1 MTDLL
6 EMKEKIKSMCSQYDI
21 YLKPFLKFVL
31 ALGVFLLING
41 NIGYMDRISS
51 LPVTLALSL
60 ACAILPL
67 SAMIFLA
74 CLVILLHLYALSLEV
89 AVVALVLFLLIGLL
103 YFRFSPKDS
112 MYAVLTPVCLH
123 FNVGAVMPMAV
134 GLTGKAYSVISV
146 ICGTVVWFFLDG
158 VKQNAA
164 ALGGGGEASAASKF
178 AAALDPVMSNKEMFL
193 VIVTFLI
200 VTVAVLL
207 IRRLSIDYAWT
218 VAIIVGG
225 LAHFIILFAGYI
237 LLRIEGRTVGLIIG
251 SLVSLAVSLVLEFLF
266 FNLDY
271 SRTERVQFEDDEYYY
286 YVKAV
291 PKMIVAEREKRV
303 KTFASKGSAGH
314 SKKRLPEDRD

>member
-6 EMKEKIKSMCSQYDI
+6 EIRDKIKNIYGKYDI
-21 YLKPFLKFVL
+21 YLKPLLKFIL
-31 ALGVFLLING
+31 AACVFWLING
-41 NIGYMDRISS
+41 NIGYMSRISS

-60 ACAILPL
+60 ACAILPQN
-67 SAMIFLA
+67 AMILLA
-74 CLVILLHLYALSLEV
+74 CLVTLLHLYSLSLEV
-89 AVVALVLFLLIGLL
+89 AVVALALFLLIGLL
-103 YFRFSPKDS
+103 YFRFAPKDGV
-112 MYAVLTPVCLH
+112 YAVLTPVCLH
-123 FNVGAVMPMAV
+123 FHLGAVMPMTV
-134 GLTGKAYSVISV
+134 GLMGKAYSVLSV

-164 ALGGGGEASAASKF
+164 ALGSGEEATATSKF
-178 AAALDPVMSNKEMFL
+178 AAALSPIMSNKEMYL
-193 VIVTFLI
+193 VIVTFFI
-200 VTVAVLL
+200 VTVTVLL

-237 LLRIEGRTVGLIIG
+237 LLRIEGKTVGLVVSSLA
-251 SLVSLAVSLVLEFLF
+251 SLVAALVLEFLF

-291 PKMIVAEREKRV
+291 PKMIVAEKDKRV
-303 KTFASKGSAGH
+303 KTFASKGGRGT
-314 SKKRLPEDRD
+314 SKKQLPQDAE